1 MRSRDAYGP
10 RTLGDEGRELA
21 ERVVRVV
28 GVHQPPQLMASG

>member
-10 RTLGDEGRELA
+10 GSLGDEARQLA